1 MRLAIIGAG
10 NVGAALGGAWS
21 AQGHDVVY
29 GVPDPQ
35 KPKYA
40 ALPRGAV
47 MRASE
52 AAKGAAAIVL
62 ATPWRATEA
71 AIRELGEL
79 NGRLV
84 IDCTNP
90 LAMGPDGLQLALGHT
105 TSGGEQVAAWAAG
118 AALFKTFNHTGAEN
132 MALAS
137 RFDHRPVM
145 FVAGDDAARKGEVL
159 RLVGD
164 LGFEAVDAG
173 PLRAARFLEPLAML
187 WIELA
192 LNRGQGNA
200 FAFALARRS

>member
-10 NVGAALGGAWS
+10 SVGAALGGAWT
-21 AQGHDVVY
+21 ANGHDVVY
-29 GVPDPQ
+29 GVPEPQ

-40 ALPRGAV
+40 ALPKGAV
-47 MRASE
+47 MRGPQ
-52 AAKGAAAIVL
+52 AARGADAIVL

-71 AIRELGEL
+71 AIRELGDL
-79 NGRLV
+79 HGRLI

-90 LAMGPDGLQLALGHT
+90 LAMGPQGLHLALGHT
-105 TSGGEQVAAWAAG
+105 ASGGEQVAAWAAG
-118 AALFKTFNHTGAEN
+118 AAVFKTFNHTGAQN
-132 MALAS
+132 MPLAS

-145 FVAGDDAARKGEVL
+145 FVAGDDAGRKPEVM

-164 LGFEAVDAG
+164 LGFEVIDAG
-173 PLRAARFLEPLAML
+173 PLQAARLLEPLAML

-192 LNRGQGNA
+192 LKRGQGSA

>member
-10 NVGAALGGAWS
+10 RVGAALGGGWS
-21 AQGHDVVY
+21 AKGHEVVY
-29 GVPDPQ
+29 GVPDPE

-40 ALPRGAV
+40 ALPRAAV
-47 MRASE
+47 MRSAQ
-52 AAKGAAAIVL
+52 AAKGAGAIVL

-71 AIRELGEL
+71 AIRELGNLE
-79 NGRLV
+79 GKIV

-90 LAMGPDGLQLALGHT
+90 VAMGPDGMDLVVAHD
-105 TSGGEQVAAWAAG
+105 TSGGELVATWAAS
-118 AALFKTFNHTGAEN
+118 ASVFKTLNQTGAEN
-132 MALAS
+132 MTMAS
-137 RFDHRPVM
+137 RFDRRPVM
-145 FVAGDDAARKGEVL
+145 LVAGDDAAAKPEVM

-173 PLRAARFLEPLAML
+173 PLRSARHLERLALL

-192 LNRGQGNA
+192 LKRGQGQA

>member
-10 NVGAALGGAWS
+10 RVGAALGGGWS
-21 AQGHDVVY
+21 AKGHEVVY
-29 GVPDPQ
+29 GVPDPE

-40 ALPRGAV
+40 ALPRAAV
-47 MRASE
+47 MRSAQ
-52 AAKGAAAIVL
+52 AAKGASAIVL

-71 AIRELGEL
+71 AIRELGNL
-79 NGRLV
+79 AGKIV

-90 LAMGPDGLQLALGHT
+90 VAMGPDGMDLVVAHD
-105 TSGGEQVAAWAAG
+105 TSGGELVATWAAS
-118 AALFKTFNHTGAEN
+118 ASVFKTLNQTGAEN
-132 MALAS
+132 MTMAS
-137 RFDHRPVM
+137 RFDRRPVM
-145 FVAGDDAARKGEVL
+145 LVAGDDAAAKPEVM

-173 PLRAARFLEPLAML
+173 PLRSARHLERLALL

-192 LNRGQGNA
+192 LKRGQGQA

>member
-10 NVGAALGGAWS
+10 NVGTALGAGWS
-21 AQGHDVVY
+21 AKGHEVVY

-47 MRASE
+47 MRTAE

-71 AIRELGEL
+71 AIRELGDL
-79 NGRLV
+79 KGKIV
-84 IDCTNP
+84 IDCINP
-90 LAMGPDGLQLALGHT
+90 VAMSPEGVDLALDPR
-105 TSGGEQVAAWAAG
+105 TSAGEQVAAWAAG
-118 AALFKTFNHTGAEN
+118 ASVFKTLNQTAAEN
-132 MALAS
+132 MATAS

-145 FVAGDDAARKGEVL
+145 FVAGDNAAAKPEVM

-173 PLRAARFLEPLAML
+173 PLRAARHLERLAVL

-192 LNRGQGNA
+192 LKRGQGHA
-200 FAFALARRS
+200 FAFAMARRS